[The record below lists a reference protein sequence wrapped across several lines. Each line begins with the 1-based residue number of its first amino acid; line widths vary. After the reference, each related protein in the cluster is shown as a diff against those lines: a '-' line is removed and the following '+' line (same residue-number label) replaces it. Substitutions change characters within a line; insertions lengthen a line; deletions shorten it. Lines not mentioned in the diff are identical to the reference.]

1 MLSMASRSSRSIWSW
16 EAESDIATR
25 SHRIST
31 CAAGRLRGYSGAE
44 RGPSGCLRTAN
55 RTAKLQRLTTGG
67 WNLATI
73 GAMPVPGPGVAERPE
88 VGSTASRPGTR

>member
-31 CAAGRLRGYSGAE
+31 LLLGD
-44 RGPSGCLRTAN
+44 N

-88 VGSTASRPGTR
+88 VGSTASRHQVRSFTDTALKAARAGPV